1 MKKKIV
7 AVIALVLV
15 VAAII
20 IAGVKLTQHRKV
32 TNEYTEPTAP
42 ADAASLYGDANPDVD
57 DNIDI
62 LSDGNAMLEKLQAA
76 LEGTKDAG
84 YSETALTLKEE
95 KTDKTIRFAV
105 LSNNEET
112 GIYFVFTES
121 GPSVLT
127 ESTKDET
134 LYQLCCTILLQTCT
148 PSMGDYSQCE
158 AVFQQMEAALSDGSS
173 AVTYTQN
180 YTEYTYTS
188 SKDGKQLSARET
200 TVVG

>member
-1 MKKKIV
+1 MKKKI
-7 AVIALVLV
+7 IAIIILVLV
-15 VAAII
+15 IVAII
-20 IAGVKLTQHRKV
+20 ITGVKVTQHRKV
-32 TNEYTEPTAP
+32 TNGYTEPTAP

-62 LSDGNAMLEKLQAA
+62 LQDGNAMLEKIQSA
-76 LEGTKDAG
+76 LEGTKEAG
-84 YSETALTLKEE
+84 YTETALTLKEE
-95 KTDKTIRFAV
+95 KTDKIIRFAV
-105 LSNNEET
+105 LSDNEET
-112 GIYFVFTES
+112 GIYFEFSES

-127 ESTKDET
+127 ANTKDDA

-148 PSMGDYSQCE
+148 PSMGDYSLCKT
-158 AVFQQMEAALSDGSS
+158 VFQQMEAALADGSS

-188 SKDGKQLSARET
+188 NKDGKQLSARET

>member
-1 MKKKIV
+1 MKKKII

-15 VAAII
+15 VVAII

-32 TNEYTEPTAP
+32 TNGYTEPTAP

-62 LSDGNAMLEKLQAA
+62 LQDGNAMLEKIQTAV
-76 LEGTKDAG
+76 EGAKDAG
-84 YSETALTLKEE
+84 YSETALTLNEE
-95 KTDKTIRFAV
+95 KTDKAIRFAV
-105 LSNNEET
+105 LSDNEET
-112 GIYFVFTES
+112 GIYFEFSES
-121 GPSVLT
+121 GPSVLMS
-127 ESTKDET
+127 STKDDA
-134 LYQLCCTILLQTCT
+134 LYQLCCTLLLQTCT
-148 PSMGDYSQCE
+148 PSMGDFSQCG

>member
-1 MKKKIV
+1 MKKKII
-7 AVIALVLV
+7 AIIALVLV
-15 VAAII
+15 VVAII

-62 LSDGNAMLEKLQAA
+62 LQDGNTMLEKIQSA

-95 KTDKTIRFAV
+95 KTDKVIRFAV
-105 LSNNEET
+105 LSDSKET
-112 GIYFVFTES
+112 GIYFEFSES

-127 ESTKDET
+127 ASTKEDA

-148 PSMGDYSQCE
+148 PSMGDYSLCE
-158 AVFQQMEAALSDGSS
+158 AVFQQMEATLSEGGS

-188 SKDGKQLSARET
+188 GKDGKQLSARET

>member
-1 MKKKIV
+1 MKKKII

-62 LSDGNAMLEKLQAA
+62 LSDGNAMLEKIQAA

-84 YSETALTLKEE
+84 YSETSLTLKEE

-105 LSNNEET
+105 LSDNAET
-112 GIYFVFTES
+112 GIYFVFSES

-158 AVFQQMEAALSDGSS
+158 TVFQQMEAALSDGSS